1 MPKIRLTERRK
12 LIALARERA
21 ESAVREAIRPVFHR
35 QFKRLERF
43 LRKSNLRKKLGKIKI
58 DAEMPVEQASLT
70 RVELLFKAPSP
81 PKSDQ
86 DEWEKWKEEL
96 LIALLL
102 GLFSA
107 VDEFGSVEN
116 RIATSRGHP
125 ELTYDPGQVIED
137 YQRRIGKPLGNIAG
151 VTLTAIQRIIS
162 DWYQTEDP
170 FSTLID
176 RLDRYFND
184 VRIDV
189 IASTEAGNVLSQI
202 IHQEMVSYGLMDWY
216 WDHKGED
223 IPCTNPITIAGRSY
237 NGCKELN
244 GKYFKLGD
252 PMPPEAAHPN
262 CHCLPTIVG
271 Y

>member
-107 VDEFGSVEN
+107 VDEFGTPFGDLHSLTERIGLANGSFNLLSGCIPVNATETLHCYTDIDIDLVTPEGEFGCSSLVGLNEYSDENVILAFPNPGAEQFTIQWPNETFHSVLMDQAGREVLRKSN
-116 RIATSRGHP
+116 ASGAIRFDTSQLAKGA
-125 ELTYDPGQVIED
+125 YQVITTNEKGD
-137 YQRRIGKPLGNIAG
+137 R
-151 VTLTAIQRIIS
+151 S
-162 DWYQTEDP
+162 
-170 FSTLID
+170 FS
-176 RLDRYFND
+176 RW
-184 VRIDV
+184 VK
-189 IASTEAGNVLSQI
+189 Q
-202 IHQEMVSYGLMDWY
+202 
-216 WDHKGED
+216 
-223 IPCTNPITIAGRSY
+223 
-237 NGCKELN
+237 
-244 GKYFKLGD
+244 
-252 PMPPEAAHPN
+252 
-262 CHCLPTIVG
+262 
-271 Y
+271 